1 MAEKMTC
8 VILGAVPED
17 ADLIRE
23 YTKNAF
29 VICADGGLD
38 TALKNNIRPDLIVGD
53 FDSAETD
60 IPEGIETIR
69 LPVHKDDTDMLFAVK
84 EGFRR
89 GCQNFFLLGALGGER
104 FDHSIANLCVLDF
117 ISANGGKG
125 AIISKGCQVFLL
137 SSGKL
142 ILREQKGSIVSVF
155 PFGVPSCNVSYHGLE
170 YPLTHYSLQV
180 GIPLG
185 VSNSIV
191 EDHAE
196 IILHEGKMLVIVEPK
211 AQL

>member
-1 MAEKMTC
+1 MTC

-60 IPEGIETIR
+60 VPEGIETIR

-89 GCQNFFLLGALGGER
+89 GCQNFFLLGALLLQRWLRRQCTKFSPRYHKTVRFGLRYLQAALRSCNLAGGEE
-104 FDHSIANLCVLDF
+104 N
-117 ISANGGKG
+117 
-125 AIISKGCQVFLL
+125 
-137 SSGKL
+137 
-142 ILREQKGSIVSVF
+142 
-155 PFGVPSCNVSYHGLE
+155 NVRS
-170 YPLTHYSLQV
+170 
-180 GIPLG
+180 
-185 VSNSIV
+185 
-191 EDHAE
+191 
-196 IILHEGKMLVIVEPK
+196 
-211 AQL
+211 